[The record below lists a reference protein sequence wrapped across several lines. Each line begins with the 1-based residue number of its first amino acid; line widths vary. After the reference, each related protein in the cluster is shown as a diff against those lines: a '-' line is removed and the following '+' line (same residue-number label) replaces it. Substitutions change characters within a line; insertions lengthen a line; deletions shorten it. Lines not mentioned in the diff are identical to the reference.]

1 MIADVVGRLRGAAR
15 RFSHRRE
22 HKVLIL
28 LYHRIA
34 DPLVDPWALSV
45 TPRHFEEH
53 LAVIQRYAMPMRLGD
68 VPAALLTAT
77 LPGRGIVVTFDDGYA
92 DNLHRAKPAL
102 VRHGVPATV
111 FLTTG
116 AIGGVRE
123 FWWDELER
131 LLLRP
136 GIVSARLQLNFND
149 SLFEWD
155 LGEAS
160 SHNGDVAWQHRHW
173 RAYESAPSA
182 RHALYR
188 ALRERL
194 QPLPDRERQR
204 VLGQLRAWVG
214 VEHSC
219 RESHRILSP
228 LEVAGLVDGGLID
241 VGAHTVRHPA
251 LSALPRVSQQEEIG
265 RSKAHVEAMVG
276 GPITSFSYPFGR
288 RCDYT
293 TETVALA
300 REAAF
305 SCACSNFVGIVTAA
319 TDPFQLPRVQVRDWD
334 GVEFARRLSRWF
346 TA

>member
-22 HKVLIL
+22 HKALIL

-34 DPLVDPWALSV
+34 DPLVDPWALCV

-53 LAVIQRYAMPMRLGD
+53 LAVIQRYAMPMQLGA
-68 VPAALLTAT
+68 VPAALLAGT
-77 LPGRGIVVTFDDGYA
+77 LPRRAIIVTFDDGYA
-92 DNLHRAKPAL
+92 DNLYRAKPAL
-102 VRHGVPATV
+102 VRHGLPATV

-136 GIVSARLQLNFND
+136 GIVPARLQLYFND
-149 SLFEWD
+149 SLFEWN

-160 SHNGDVAWQHRHW
+160 CYREEAAWQHRYW

-188 ALRERL
+188 SLWERL
-194 QPLPDRERQR
+194 HPLTDRERQH
-204 VLGQLRAWVG
+204 VLSQLRAWVG
-214 VEHSC
+214 VEPSC
-219 RESHRILSP
+219 RESHRMLSL
-228 LEVAGLVDGGLID
+228 LEVADLVDGGLID
-241 VGAHTVRHPA
+241 VGAHTVTHPA
-251 LSALPRVSQQEEIG
+251 LSALPRVAQQEEIG
-265 RSKAHVEAMVG
+265 RSKAQVEAMVG

-293 TETVALA
+293 AETVAIV

-305 SCACSNFVGIVTAA
+305 SCACSNFVGIVTAL
-319 TDPFQLPRVQVRDWD
+319 TDPFQMPRVQVRDWD